1 MHGVKLQEVLSGL
14 EKKAKALDIHM
25 QFVAFLNI
33 HSFIHLLLFS
43 FHLGYNVLCCMVIYV
58 QDVGLWGCSHAIKYL
73 WEEGKKEVGRVQGG
87 GRGVGLISRKKEV
100 R

>member
-1 MHGVKLQEVLSGL
+1 M
-14 EKKAKALDIHM
+14 
-25 QFVAFLNI
+25 
-33 HSFIHLLLFS
+33 
-43 FHLGYNVLCCMVIYV
+43 

-87 GRGVGLISRKKEV
+87 GRGVGLISRRKKE

>member
-1 MHGVKLQEVLSGL
+1 M
-14 EKKAKALDIHM
+14 
-25 QFVAFLNI
+25 AFLNI
-33 HSFIHLLLFS
+33 HSFIHFLLFS
-43 FHLGYNVLCCMVIYV
+43 FHLGYNFFVNVYV

-87 GRGVGLISRKKEV
+87 GRGVGLISRRKEE